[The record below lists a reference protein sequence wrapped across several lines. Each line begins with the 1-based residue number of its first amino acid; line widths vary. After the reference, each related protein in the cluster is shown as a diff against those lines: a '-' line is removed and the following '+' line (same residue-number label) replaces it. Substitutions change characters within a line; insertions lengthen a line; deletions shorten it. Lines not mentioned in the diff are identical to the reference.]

1 MKWQKLPDRQY
12 PPMREDLSTITDG
25 EYKGWHMCK
34 SITDHSIW
42 IGSPAPNRRYFSV
55 TLSDI
60 FGDLVSQLEGE
71 KDDAE

>member
-1 MKWQKLPDRQY
+1 MKWQKLDGRQY
-12 PPMREDLSTITDG
+12 PPMRESLSTITDG

-34 SITDHSIW
+34 SLTDHSIW
-42 IGSPAPNRRYFSV
+42 ISSPDTRYYSV

-71 KDDAE
+71 KNDAE